1 MDTPLHVD
9 TIWNSLRPLGNY
21 QRCQIAYLLFMVMFQ
36 IAAVVLNFV
45 LYGHVPDFKCNPLHE
60 PLSTYGLPDAGE
72 NRTSYEVTY
81 GKCEISVVTNT
92 TNGTLLGTSTLSCKE
107 GYFFDKTEG
116 TTIISEWN
124 LVCDQSG
131 VGELGQTLV
140 MAGQIVGATLFTSLA
155 DRYGRKPVFVSTHL
169 LLFIMSLS
177 LTFVPTF
184 VVFAIM
190 RFVIGALQQGMGL
203 AMSIMTLEIV
213 PQEHRGAVGA
223 LGQFAW
229 TAFVVILAGIGY
241 FMRNLSWR
249 YIQLVTALASFHAL
263 ASYWI
268 VDESLRW
275 LIANNRKDEAM
286 KVIQRVARINKV
298 SKAQVAEVMLLLSDG
313 HEPGNRVSCNSRSEG
328 LQPLNGHVVSPL
340 QDVSDDTQDDTYTIA
355 TRMSD
360 SSDKTNVIDLFRHRL
375 LLKHSLILWFVWCT
389 NSLTYFGL
397 YLTSSSLTG
406 NRHLNFFLNG
416 LVELPGA
423 FLYALLVN
431 RLGRKR
437 CCVLFHAVT
446 GVALILSVVLLQIAG
461 DNANSSLSILS
472 TVLNYVGKLGIAA
485 SFALL
490 FLYTPELYPTNLRN
504 IGLGICSAAARIG
517 GMIAPYS
524 NIFAS
529 YVIWGPG
536 VAFGICCI
544 LVAFLTLLL
553 PETNGKELPQTVEDY
568 NDWVKR
574 KPKAAQ
580 TI

>member
-1 MDTPLHVD
+1 MQKLPDSVD
-9 TIWNSLRPLGNY
+9 KIWQTLKPCGFYQVSQLAYVLTGLG
-21 QRCQIAYLLFMVMFQ
+21 Q
-36 IAAVVLNFV
+36 IAAVVLIYV
-45 LYGHVPDFKCNPLHE
+45 IIGHVPDFTCSPLQE
-60 PLSTYGLPDAGE
+60 PLSQYGFTDAGD
-72 NRTSYEVTY
+72 NSSTYEITY
-81 GKCEISVVTNT
+81 GKCEISVLANT
-92 TNGTLLGTSTLSCKE
+92 TNGTSQDEYILPCRE
-107 GYFFDKTEG
+107 GYSFDKNEG

-140 MAGQIVGATLFTSLA
+140 MTGQIVGATLFTSLA

-203 AMSIMTLEIV
+203 AMSIITLEIV
-213 PQEHRGAVGA
+213 PQQYRGLVGA

-249 YIQLVTALASFHAL
+249 YIQLATALMSFHAL

-268 VDESLRW
+268 IDESLRW
-275 LIANNRKDEAM
+275 LIANKRKDEAL
-286 KVIQRVARINKV
+286 KVIRRVARLNKV
-298 SKAQVAEVMLLLSDG
+298 SEADVAGVTQLLSDDQ
-313 HEPGNRVSCNSRSEG
+313 ELTNLVSCNNRAHPA
-328 LQPLNGHVVSPL
+328 LQPLNGNAGNF
-340 QDVSDDTQDDTYTIA
+340 DENEDDTHTVE
-355 TRMSD
+355 TRLSE
-360 SSDKTNVIDLFRHRL
+360 SVDKPTFIDLFRHKL
-375 LLKHSLILWFVWCT
+375 LLKHSLILWFIWST
-389 NSLTYFGL
+389 NSMTYFGL
-397 YLTSSSLTG
+397 YLTSTSLTG

-416 LVELPGA
+416 LVELPGG
-423 FLYALLVN
+423 FLYAILVN
-431 RLGRKR
+431 RIGRKK
-437 CCVLFHAVT
+437 CSILFHAMT
-446 GVALILSVVLLQIAG
+446 GVALIVSVTLLEITG
-461 DNANSSLSILS
+461 DNVNSPLAILS
-472 TVLNYVGKLGIAA
+472 TVLNYVGKLGIAS

-504 IGLGICSAAARIG
+504 VGLGLCSSAARIG

-529 YVIWGPG
+529 HVIWGPG
-536 VAFGICCI
+536 VVFGICCI
-544 LVAFLTLLL
+544 IVAFLTILL

-568 NDWVKR
+568 NDWVKQ
-574 KPKAAQ
+574 KPKTADK
-580 TI
+580 I

>member
-1 MDTPLHVD
+1 MNENVAVD
-9 TIWNSLRPLGNY
+9 SVWDSLGPFGKY
-21 QRCQIAYLLFMVMFQ
+21 EKIIIIYLLVTSFQ
-36 IAAVVLNFV
+36 FACVDLNYV
-45 LYGHVPDFKCNPLHE
+45 IYGHVPDFQCSPLHE
-60 PLSTYGLPDAGE
+60 PLSKYGLPRAEE
-72 NRTSYEVTY
+72 NGTGYEITY
-81 GKCEISVVTNT
+81 GKCDISVLTNT
-92 TNGTLLGTSTLSCKE
+92 TNTTSTSILSCKE
-107 GYFFDKTEG
+107 GYSFDKNEG

-169 LLFIMSLS
+169 LLFVMSVS

-203 AMSIMTLEIV
+203 AMSIITLEIV
-213 PQEHRGAVGA
+213 PQQYRGIVGA
-223 LGQFAW
+223 IGQFAW

-249 YIQLVTALASFHAL
+249 YIQLATALVSVHAL

-268 VDESLRW
+268 IDESLRW
-275 LIANNRKDEAM
+275 LIANKRKDEAL

-298 SKAQVAEVMLLLSDG
+298 SQSDLADVTQLLSDD
-313 HEPGNRVSCNSRSEG
+313 HEPTNRVSCNSRPQG
-328 LQPLNGHVVSPL
+328 LQPVNGVSPVP
-340 QDVSDDTQDDTYTIA
+340 DSSEDTQDDTYTIE
-355 TRMSD
+355 TRLSD
-360 SSDKTNVIDLFRHRL
+360 SVDKPTFIELIRHKL
-375 LLKHSLILWFVWCT
+375 LLKHSLILWFTWCT

-397 YLTSSSLTG
+397 YLTSASLTG

-416 LVELPGA
+416 LVELPGG

-431 RLGRKR
+431 RIGRKR
-437 CCVLFHAVT
+437 CSILFHAVT
-446 GVALILSVVLLQIAG
+446 GVALILSVVLLEVAG
-461 DNANSSLSILS
+461 DDVNTPLSILS
-472 TVLNYVGKLGIAA
+472 TMLNYVGKLGIAA

-504 IGLGICSAAARIG
+504 VGLGFCSAAARIG

-529 YVIWGPG
+529 YVLWGPG
-536 VAFGICCI
+536 VVFGICCI

-568 NDWVKR
+568 NDWVKQR
-574 KPKAAQ
+574 PNASQA
-580 TI
+580 I